1 MSKATALIDKAIGYC
16 AGKFESSP
24 PAGEA
29 GLRCVPDRSELVRIL
44 QEEGGEPDPYLT
56 VAAIVR
62 DVLQYTSTAEDEI
75 LKTFGVEVAMIVA
88 ELTEDAKFTIATRK
102 SLRLT
107 RMAGL
112 SRKAKLILF
121 AEIIETLRQIAGKS
135 ARASWS
141 AQHKLD
147 FFEWAEKVIAAMGKV
162 NTTLLAIYLAEL
174 EAAKLSVANGATGA
188 AGATRATGR

>member
-1 MSKATALIDKAIGYC
+1 MSKATGLIDKAIGYC

-24 PAGEA
+24 PAGEV
-29 GLRCVPDRSELVRIL
+29 GLCCVPDRTELVRIL

-56 VAAIVR
+56 IAAILR
-62 DVLQYTSTAEDEI
+62 DVLQYTSTAEEEI
-75 LKTFGVEVAMIVA
+75 LKIFGVEVALILA
-88 ELTEDAKFTIATRK
+88 ELTEDAKFTIATRR

-147 FFEWAEKVIAAMGKV
+147 FFEWAEKMIAAMGKV
-162 NTTLLAIYLAEL
+162 NTTMLAIYLAEL
-174 EAAKLSVANGATGA
+174 EAAKLSVAS
-188 AGATRATGR
+188 RASSANKR